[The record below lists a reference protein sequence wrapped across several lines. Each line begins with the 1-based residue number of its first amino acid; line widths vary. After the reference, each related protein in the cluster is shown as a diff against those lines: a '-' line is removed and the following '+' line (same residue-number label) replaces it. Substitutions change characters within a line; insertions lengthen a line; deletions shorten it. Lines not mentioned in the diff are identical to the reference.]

1 MDLIDQD
8 LWSPYVSPISRPERG
23 FDPSQLITRPGARV
37 RVETEEEYN
46 TVTDDTPNGESS
58 SEDPLQQL
66 DWLGTA
72 TVTPLIEKGLLRP
85 AADLEFPVIAYRL
98 YGSPVYQS
106 VHSPT
111 ALAPQFEKGILVPA
125 AADWEFPI
133 VAYYLN
139 DFKRKNKKAEEGK
152 SPEERKHPSKN
163 CKRGMRQVTQRLIYL
178 VGEPSGKCDYY
189 VLYSKSKP
197 SPPTT
202 SLTLG
207 GYSQDYHGYAEQD
220 LKKQRKLGRSF
231 DPSQLITPPGTKV
244 RVQLKE
250 GDDLPEINMI
260 SFGRQKLKPR
270 RKKISQQELQDPSD
284 KVDYH
289 VPRPKE
295 SSAYLAAPVV
305 TPAFLWPST
314 SEIGPTMQL
323 LSDVTPGGL
332 IDYSYVPPPE
342 SLEDSPPEDPD
353 QKIHM
358 MEIWRSRTMLIC
370 NKFPYETDHQ
380 APWGYGLEVVT
391 STGVKIEPEVAE
403 IGGMTRSGRCYT
415 PEELESKRKKGK
427 EKGSGRRGGKVSW
440 TLEKAAS

>member
-1 MDLIDQD
+1 M
-8 LWSPYVSPISRPERG
+8 VER
-23 FDPSQLITRPGARV
+23 
-37 RVETEEEYN
+37 
-46 TVTDDTPNGESS
+46 
-58 SEDPLQQL
+58 
-66 DWLGTA
+66 
-72 TVTPLIEKGLLRP
+72 
-85 AADLEFPVIAYRL
+85 
-98 YGSPVYQS
+98 
-106 VHSPT
+106 
-111 ALAPQFEKGILVPA
+111 
-125 AADWEFPI
+125 
-133 VAYYLN
+133 
-139 DFKRKNKKAEEGK
+139 
-152 SPEERKHPSKN
+152 
-163 CKRGMRQVTQRLIYL
+163 
-178 VGEPSGKCDYY
+178 
-189 VLYSKSKP
+189 
-197 SPPTT
+197 
-202 SLTLG
+202 LTLG
-207 GYSQDYHGYAEQD
+207 GYEQDYHGYAEQH

-358 MEIWRSRTMLIC
+358 MEIQDYVDLQQVRQELVMRGFDPSQFTTSPGTKIYLQLKEDDDLPEC
-370 NKFPYETDHQ
+370 NMVCSMPVQPITVKLPHRFPYETDHQ
-380 APWGYGLEVVT
+380 VPWGYGLEVVT

-427 EKGSGRRGGKVSW
+427 EKVGEAPGMEEAVKQGVTEQEIKEFLKVIRKSEY
-440 TLEKAAS
+440 TVVEQLNRMPAQISILGLLIPILESKDGFYYCRKRFPFLYL